1 MVKVRSE
8 ADKQSEKYIYM
19 YIVYIVGLYQM
30 ARTKSFGYAFVH
42 WLVCVYIRIIQR
54 IRLFGHV
61 NSRENIS
68 QAKSTDIACKL

>member
-1 MVKVRSE
+1 
-8 ADKQSEKYIYM
+8 
-19 YIVYIVGLYQM
+19 M